1 MSRQIPLTVLAWEGP
16 QARAYLVRMKRAGIT
31 PERIILMIKDP
42 RNSPL
47 AKVTGRGLAKAEKAQ
62 ERAHNFH
69 PHRTRASNPQLM
81 AAITNGLAGQL
92 EDPAGLISEM
102 FDSFSYDD
110 FGAPV
115 ERVAVSGYRDPALR
129 EAIAASGAEL
139 LLFSGGGI
147 MPAEIL
153 ELPGLRVIHVH
164 TGFLPDVRGADVLLW
179 SLMVRGRAGVSAFL
193 MTPRLDDGDLLGATE
208 LPPLAIPLAAADR
221 PDDDTLYRSLFSFI
235 DPLIRAE
242 FVISQVLEPASDFAA
257 LPATAQDLNVG
268 VTFHFMAPQLR
279 SAALA
284 QLFPTA

>member
-1 MSRQIPLTVLAWEGP
+1 
-16 QARAYLVRMKRAGIT
+16 
-31 PERIILMIKDP
+31 
-42 RNSPL
+42 
-47 AKVTGRGLAKAEKAQ
+47 
-62 ERAHNFH
+62 
-69 PHRTRASNPQLM
+69 
-81 AAITNGLAGQL
+81 
-92 EDPAGLISEM
+92 
-102 FDSFSYDD
+102 
-110 FGAPV
+110 

-129 EAIAASGAEL
+129 DAIAASGAEL
-139 LLFSGGGI
+139 LLFTGGGI

-179 SLMVRGRAGVSAFL
+179 SLMVRGRPGVSAFL

-208 LPPLAIPLAAADR
+208 LAPLSIPLPASER

-242 FVISQVLEPASDFAA
+242 FVVSQVFEPASDFAA
-257 LPATAQDLNVG
+257 LPSTPQDLSVG

-284 QLFPTA
+284 QLFPAT